1 MTDNSYFFCVC
12 FLIAVI
18 MILAFMAY
26 GAMDRLTNDDIDKV
40 FLKDWG
46 IEDDD

>member
-26 GAMDRLTNDDIDKV
+26 GAMWTDSQMMISTKC
-40 FLKDWG
+40 F
-46 IEDDD
+46 